1 MVVTGSIH
9 EERLINA
16 LSLII
21 KFLLA
26 RKEKGGLGLTQ
37 PEIQEQSGIS
47 QSDVSRVKLGQRLAT
62 PRTRA
67 LLARFLGIEET
78 YFESR
83 LQLFSAGLIPFSEVA
98 PEVAALFPDELKK
111 MPLVEPGIDRL
122 VDSLENFTTPEL
134 LRLSSRAILISEGRA
149 MARESSSFAQ
159 KLLEEYGRDE
169 FKRIFSLTEEQITLI
184 ENGQIP
190 GGLNRHQAS
199 ILFRDCP
206 FLDINSLPDPEP
218 DAD

>member
-9 EERLINA
+9 EERLIQA
-16 LSLII
+16 LSLVI
-21 KFLLA
+21 KFLLT

-37 PEIQEQSGIS
+37 MDLQDQAKIS
-47 QSDVSRVKLGQRLAT
+47 QSEVSRIKLGQRLAK

-83 LQLFSAGLIPFSEVA
+83 LQLFGEGLIPFSGVA

-111 MPLVEPGIDRL
+111 IPLVEPGIDRL
-122 VDSLENFTTPEL
+122 IDTLENFTTPEL
-134 LRLSSRAILISEGRA
+134 LQLSRKAISISEERA
-149 MARESSSFAQ
+149 MTRESSSFAQ
-159 KLLEEYGRDE
+159 KLLIEYGRDE
-169 FKRIFSLTEEQITLI
+169 FKRIFDLTEEQITLI

-218 DAD
+218 DAE